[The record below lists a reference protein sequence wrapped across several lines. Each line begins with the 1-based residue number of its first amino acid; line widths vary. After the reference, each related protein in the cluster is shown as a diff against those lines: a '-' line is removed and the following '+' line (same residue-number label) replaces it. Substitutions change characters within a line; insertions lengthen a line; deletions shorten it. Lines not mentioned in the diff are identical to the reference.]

1 LILLSKPDLIGRIVI
16 MKKKIK
22 KMEKLELN
30 VSEKMLRV
38 EKTSYVTENSV
49 SIKVDI
55 NVEI

>member
-1 LILLSKPDLIGRIVI
+1 